1 MTGKKPTDR
10 STHHMTASLPV
21 CCSFTIGDLAVYP
34 GHGVGQIVAI
44 ERKTVNGEPH
54 EFFMMRILENDLLI
68 MIPVKKVQMVGLRTI
83 IDQADIP
90 KIYDIFKM
98 SRDMTADTQTWNR
111 RYREYMDK
119 IKTGSIYDVAIVF
132 RDLYILRLTK
142 DLSFGERKLYD
153 TAQTLLV
160 RELST
165 SRQTSE
171 ACILSEIETLFSQDT
186 SCR

>member
-1 MTGKKPTDR
+1 MTGKKSTDR
-10 STHHMTASLPV
+10 FTPHQPVPLASR
-21 CCSFTIGDLAVYP
+21 CAFTIGDLAVYP
-34 GHGVGQIVAI
+34 GHGVGEIIAI

-54 EFFMMRILENDLLI
+54 DFFMMKILENNLTI
-68 MIPVKKVQMVGLRTI
+68 MIPVKKVQMVGLRAL
-83 IDQADIP
+83 IDEADIP
-90 KIYDIFKM
+90 KIYDIFTT

-160 RELST
+160 KELST
-165 SRQTSE
+165 SRQTTE
-171 ACILSEIETLFSQDT
+171 ASILSEIETLFSQGNT
-186 SCR
+186 CR